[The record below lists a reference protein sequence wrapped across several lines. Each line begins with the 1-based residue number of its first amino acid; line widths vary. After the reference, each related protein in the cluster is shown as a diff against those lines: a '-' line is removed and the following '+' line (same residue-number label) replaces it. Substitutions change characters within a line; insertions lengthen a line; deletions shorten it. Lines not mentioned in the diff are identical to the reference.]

1 MHLGFQTQGLMN
13 KANIKETIQA
23 AFPDARLEFV
33 GDDCKLELLVIS
45 DNFKD
50 ISIIQRHRM
59 VLDLFSESFKS
70 GELHALS
77 LKTKTYM
84 EI

>member
-1 MHLGFQTQGLMN
+1 MHLGFQTQDLMN
-13 KANIKETIQA
+13 KANIKKTIQA

>member
-1 MHLGFQTQGLMN
+1 MQDLMN

>member
-1 MHLGFQTQGLMN
+1 MN
-13 KANIKETIQA
+13 KANIKETIQV

-33 GDDCKLELLVIS
+33 GDDCNLELLVIS
-45 DNFKD
+45 DNFRNM
-50 ISIIQRHRM
+50 SIIKRHRM
-59 VLDLFSESFKS
+59 VLDLLSESFKS